1 MTEKPKYYDIREGFW
16 RKHFE
21 RAASFDR
28 FLEEGDPAF
37 AERWC
42 KNMAALPGLCPEDRA
57 RLSGHNREVNVLVYC
72 AAWCGDCARQIPMV
86 KMIAEAVGP
95 GAKMRLI
102 DRDES
107 EELKDEL
114 RILGAM
120 RVPVV
125 VFLTEDFHEIG
136 RVGDRMLSAYRRK
149 LDANAGEACDT
160 GLVVQPVEALQEE
173 QAEWVGFFER
183 MLIMLRLAPP
193 LRARHGD

>member
-136 RVGDRMLSAYRRK
+136 RVGDRMRERPATPAWWCSPWKRFRRSRPSGWVFSSGCSSCSALPRRS
-149 LDANAGEACDT
+149 GR
-160 GLVVQPVEALQEE
+160 VMV
-173 QAEWVGFFER
+173 
-183 MLIMLRLAPP
+183 IS
-193 LRARHGD
+193 